1 MTTSFPLAVVPV
13 VDVLGGRVV
22 RAQRG
27 EQASYRPIVSPLAAG
42 SDPAT
47 ARALLSRYA
56 PAAAPVLYVAD
67 LGDPGRRA
75 AGPPRCRHWAAPGRP
90 GAVDRRAGFAGARH
104 AGVAPGA
111 RAAGRALARGVR
123 QRVDRRSGGAG
134 RPGGRPARHP
144 LARCPAR
151 PRPLDPAGCWQR
163 PHAWPGTVVVMTLDR
178 VGADAGPDLDTFARL
193 RALAPE
199 RRWIGAGG
207 VRDAGDLA
215 AAAAAEAPRSWLVAS
230 ALHDGRIRAPR
241 AMRREAAA
249 PSRTARTRSG
259 SQAAHH
265 RTVARITNRAMTP
278 APGAPPRDAGPGA
291 A

>member
-1 MTTSFPLAVVPV
+1 MVPV

-27 EQASYRPIVSPLAAG
+27 ERASYRPIVSPLAAG

-47 ARALLSRYA
+47 IARALLSRCA

-67 LGDPGRRA
+67 LDAILGGAPQVPALSALGRAWPGLVL
-75 AGPPRCRHWAAPGRP
+75 WI
-90 GAVDRRAGFAGARH
+90 DAGFAGAHAAQALRRAPGLQGVRWRAVYGSESIVDPAALDGLAADRH
-104 AGVAPGA
+104 AI
-111 RAAGRALARGVR
+111 LSL
-123 QRVDRRSGGAG
+123 D
-134 RPGGRPARHP
+134 ARH
-144 LARCPAR
+144 A
-151 PRPLDPAGCWQR
+151 RPLDPAGCWQR

-215 AAAAAEAPRSWLVAS
+215 AAAAAGAEGWLVAS
-230 ALHDGRIRAPR
+230 ALHDGRIRP
-241 AMRREAAA
+241 
-249 PSRTARTRSG
+249 
-259 SQAAHH
+259 
-265 RTVARITNRAMTP
+265 P
-278 APGAPPRDAGPGA
+278 AP
-291 A
+291 